1 MILGLHGQTLF
12 VGIERRTLGN
22 RPGLED
28 AVAFEPEVVVQSP
41 GGMLLDDEQQRPI
54 PGRGHG
60 RRRLGGG
67 REGPLGRVFGQ
78 AVFRH
83 AGILVQ

>member
-1 MILGLHGQTLF
+1 MILGLHRQTLF
-12 VGIERRTLGN
+12 VGIERRTFGN

-41 GGMLLDDEQQRPI
+41 GGVLLDDEQQRPV
-54 PGRGHG
+54 PDRGHRG
-60 RRRLGGG
+60 RRLGGG